1 MNALHLMDAAGQLPA
16 ALRDEVSEVLTA
28 DLTRLAALLSL
39 EGVDVALSIDPAG
52 CIPELGLLGYAP
64 TGYGLQLTID
74 PKNSNFVA
82 CWQRE
87 LPAML
92 AHELHHVRRW
102 RGPGY
107 GRTLREA
114 LASEGLAQHFEAG
127 QRGELPIYAQPSS
140 DLEALWERAR
150 PELDA
155 PTYNHNAWF
164 YGSEAGQ
171 LPRWAG
177 YQLGYAQVRRAFE
190 RLGGDAVSHAETPA
204 SVLIADY

>member
-1 MNALHLMDAAGQLPA
+1 MDAAGQLPA
-16 ALRDEVSEVLTA
+16 ALRDELSEVMTAELRRLT
-28 DLTRLAALLSL
+28 ALLSL
-39 EGVDVALSIDPAG
+39 DGVDVALSIDPSW

-74 PKNSNFVA
+74 PKNPNFVA
-82 CWQRE
+82 SWRRE
-87 LPAML
+87 LPATL

-114 LASEGLAQHFEAG
+114 LVSEGLAQHFEAA
-127 QRGELPIYAQPSS
+127 QRSELPIYAQPSS
-140 DLEALWERAR
+140 DLEALWARAR

-155 PTYNHNAWF
+155 PTYSHNTWF
-164 YGSEAGQ
+164 FGSETEQ

-177 YQLGYAQVRRAFE
+177 YQLGYAQVKRSFE
-190 RLGGDAVSHAETPA
+190 RLGGDAISHAETPA
-204 SVLIADY
+204 HSLIADC